1 MFSVTSHLQGVI
13 REDPIPD
20 LAGAVSVFQQRLA
33 EASPGEVI
41 ILSEGGKDGDNILAF
56 HTPSYSWSAEL
67 IHF

>member
-20 LAGAVSVFQQRLA
+20 LAGAISVFQQRLA
-33 EASPGEVI
+33 EAGPGEVI
-41 ILSEGGKDGDNILAF
+41 VLSESGKDGDNILAF
-56 HTPSYSWSAEL
+56 RTPSYSWSAEL